1 MLKRNF
7 ENKLNLSGMLEQDV
21 EMLIYTLTKN
31 ICYPVAK
38 MGQLDFGIAI
48 NKESLALLLI

>member
-1 MLKRNF
+1 
-7 ENKLNLSGMLEQDV
+7 MLEQDV